1 MESLK
6 FNLLK
11 RVNWPNR
18 IAELLVVF
26 LGVSAG
32 FILQNQKDHFNN
44 NELKGKYILGLM
56 NDVETNIEIL
66 EKNTYE
72 DSIWLHRNTYA
83 VYQIL
88 DNTLVYDSACAL
100 MLSMTNFSELS
111 PQADTYEDIIS
122 SGNLNL
128 FIDFELRKNV
138 ITYHKNLDDYR
149 ILDDYFK
156 DFITTQFMP
165 YMIREFSLF
174 RVEFAIPQ
182 SYNSLEF
189 QNSFGTYYSLVQQRL
204 KAQKALLEES
214 LSFKKLLDSK
224 Q

>member
-1 MESLK
+1 MNSLK
-6 FNLLK
+6 FNVLK

-44 NELKGKYILGLM
+44 KDLKSKYILGLV

-66 EKNTYE
+66 EKNTNE
-72 DSIWLHRNTYA
+72 DSIWLQRNNYA

-88 DNTLVYDSACAL
+88 DNTLAYDSACAL

-111 PQADTYEDIIS
+111 TQADTYEDIIS

-128 FIDFELRKNV
+128 FTDFELRKSV
-138 ITYHKNLDDYR
+138 ITYHKSLNDYS
-149 ILDDYFK
+149 ILDEYFK
-156 DFITTQFMP
+156 GFITTQFMP
-165 YMIREFSLF
+165 YIIKEFSLF
-174 RVEFAIPQ
+174 RVEFANPQ
-182 SYNSLEF
+182 TFNSLEF

-204 KAQKALLEES
+204 KAQKTLLEES
-214 LSFKKLLDSK
+214 LSFKRLLDSK